1 MAMAL
6 EDVVQVW
13 VVVVEVA
20 MDVEQVLYIEMLRDL
35 AVVKE
40 VVQVWRMIVG
50 VFREGVVFV
59 HLRAVGKQCNS
70 FA

>member
-50 VFREGVVFV
+50 VFREGGVFV